1 MPPLL
6 LQLVA
11 HVSANRVVLA
21 RWAGGDVGAA
31 SALPY
36 PDSLHEWVAAEFRTI
51 KARQAALLGV
61 KPPPGGGRGRSGGWC
76 GGGEDESD
84 VDGEPLAVSKL

>member
-21 RWAGGDVGAA
+21 RWSDGDVGAA

-51 KARQAALLGV
+51 KARQAQLLGV
-61 KPPPGGGRGRSGGWC
+61 KPPPGGGGGRGGWRGDD
-76 GGGEDESD
+76 GGGGD